1 MTRSSPC
8 THQKAISRGLLSASH
23 PSCSRVFSTMALS
36 ALARWTIAPE
46 LLLYVSALDS
56 KNGSYAFQWVVREKN
71 VRRRR

>member
-1 MTRSSPC
+1 
-8 THQKAISRGLLSASH
+8 
-23 PSCSRVFSTMALS
+23 MALS